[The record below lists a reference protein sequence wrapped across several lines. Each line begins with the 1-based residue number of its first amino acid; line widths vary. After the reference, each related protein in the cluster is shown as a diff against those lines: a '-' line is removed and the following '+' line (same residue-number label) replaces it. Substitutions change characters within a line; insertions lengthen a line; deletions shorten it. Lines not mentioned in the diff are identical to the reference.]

1 MSALDFKPI
10 NCRKCGNLVW
20 DGISATSLCQVKLD
34 TNQLNIVEEIEKLS
48 TGIATYEIH
57 RTTKSFEATRRSASR
72 MSAKKPIVLA
82 THTCY
87 SLTIF
92 AEQAPE
98 YFKRPLQSTHDEE
111 VPF

>member
-20 DGISATSLCQVKLD
+20 DGLSATSLCQVKLD

-57 RTTKSFEATRRSASR
+57 RSSTSFEATRRTPIR
-72 MSAKKPIVLA
+72 MKAANPIVLA
-82 THTCY
+82 THTCRQM
-87 SLTIF
+87 SIF
-92 AEQAPE
+92 VSAPD
-98 YFKRPLQSTHDEE
+98 YFNRPAPTTQSQE